1 MRAPKP
7 TLLFLAHRIPYP
19 PTKGEKLRAF
29 NLLKG
34 LSETYDIWLGA
45 PLDDP
50 DDWQHRDALD
60 EWCIET
66 HIADIRGRTRHRAAV
81 EAVARGEPVSYSYFR
96 ERGMMN
102 WVTKLTSDRTF
113 DAVFVYSSG
122 AAPYLKA
129 IRRAPAAT
137 VMDFVD
143 VDSEKWRVLGE
154 TAKGPMKHVYAR
166 EAKLLRAE
174 ERRLGAMA
182 DANLLVTDAECA
194 LYTELTGLPAST
206 VGNGVDTEYW
216 GAAKT
221 IESPYSTERPRVI
234 FTGVMDYEPNI
245 EAVTWFAAEAMP
257 KLRAMGRNVEFVIA
271 GGRPTK
277 GVQALGEAEDITITG
292 RVEDMRGW
300 LGHADLAVA
309 PLLLARGVQNKVLE
323 AMAAGTP
330 VLTTTP
336 ALTGIDAV
344 PGRDALVCET
354 GEAFADS
361 ICSLLDD
368 KQRRTSMAEAAQSFV
383 RDGYGW
389 GAKVSTLIDIIESAR
404 IAHKEVA

>member
-50 DDWQHRDALD
+50 DDWQYRDALD

-96 ERGMMN
+96 ERGLMN
-102 WVTKLTSDRTF
+102 WVTKLTSERTF

-129 IRRAPAAT
+129 IRRQPTAT
-137 VMDFVD
+137 IMDFVD

-182 DANLLVTDAECA
+182 DASLLVTDAECA

-216 GAAKT
+216 GASKT
-221 IESPYSTERPRVI
+221 IQSPYSETRPRVI
-234 FTGVMDYEPNI
+234 FTGVMDYEPNV

-257 KLRAMGRNVEFVIA
+257 KLRATGRNVEFVIA

-277 GVQALGEAEDITITG
+277 GVQALGEADDITVTG

-344 PGRDALVCET
+344 QGRDALVCET
-354 GEAFADS
+354 GDAFADA
-361 ICSLLDD
+361 ICALLDD
-368 KQRRTSMAEAAQSFV
+368 PARRDAMAKSAQKFV

-389 GAKVSTLIDIIESAR
+389 GAKVFTLVDIIESAR
-404 IAHKEVA
+404 AAQREVA